1 MAGGDLGDDT
11 ADRIGELGLC
21 FVNISLITDYDV
33 GLEGSPDITA
43 VTHEAVIEVFNRNN
57 DKLRVLLHELI
68 AALPETP
75 GCGCYKHLLDGR
87 LG

>member
-1 MAGGDLGDDT
+1 MTQYPECVLA
-11 ADRIGELGLC
+11 RELGMC

-33 GLEGSPDITA
+33 GLEGNPDITA
-43 VTHEAVIEVFNRNN
+43 VTQEAVIEVFNRNN
-57 DKLRVLLHELI
+57 DKLRALLHELI

-87 LG
+87 VG